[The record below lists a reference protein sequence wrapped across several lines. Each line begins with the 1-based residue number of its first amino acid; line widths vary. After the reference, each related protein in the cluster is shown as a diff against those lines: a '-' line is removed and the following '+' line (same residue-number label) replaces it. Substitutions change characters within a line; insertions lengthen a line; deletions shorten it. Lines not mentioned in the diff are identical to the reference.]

1 MTAALLVFQALV
13 WLGVCLLFI
22 RSRTASVFHPLT
34 FYLAFHGLVFV
45 VRPILEHLYN
55 FQEMFYVMH
64 FYPSEDLINFTL
76 ILTSVSLL
84 VYAAVAGL
92 AAPAVPRFE
101 RALADGFS
109 RREWQAYFVVL
120 ALLGPVA
127 LVSAALSVRN
137 TVADAG
143 AGVIEMIRDPITGVI
158 GFANTTGYLVTA
170 QGMIGALCLMLIWGC
185 RFRAWSFIPL
195 VAYLAE
201 RVYLGWER
209 WAIVLTLASL
219 MLLALL
225 RQARRWPRFRHLA
238 LALPVLLIFQ
248 QLGERRET
256 FQAWFT
262 GDTVAEDVLQQNR
275 SWIERQ
281 DTPDFANFDFLTF
294 VVDVIPEKSGTYT
307 YFTQYLQ
314 LFTEPV
320 PRVLWPGKPYG
331 SPIELVNLNDYGNFV
346 GWTVS
351 IVGDGWKSAGWVGVV
366 IVLTAVGLITAYL
379 HRSFWSGEAS
389 AFKVLAYC
397 IFLPLTI
404 QWYRDGGIVSV
415 SKFVLWTIGP
425 VLLWRAIAWLLPT
438 GSANAR
444 WRLDAHA
451 IDERR

>member
-1 MTAALLVFQALV
+1 MLLVFQTLV
-13 WLGVCLLFI
+13 WLGVCLFFV
-22 RSRTASVFHPLT
+22 RSRTASIFHPLA

-45 VRPILEHLYN
+45 LRPILERVYD
-55 FQEMFYVMH
+55 FQEVFYLMH
-64 FYPSEDLINFTL
+64 FYPSEDVFNFTL

-84 VYAAVAGL
+84 VYAAVVGL
-92 AAPAVPRFE
+92 VAPAVPRFE
-101 RALADGFS
+101 HTLADGFS

-127 LVSAALSVRN
+127 LVSASLSVRN
-137 TVADAG
+137 TVADPG
-143 AGVIEMIRDPITGVI
+143 ASVIEMIRDPVTGVI

-185 RFRAWSFIPL
+185 RFRRWSFIPL
-195 VAYLAE
+195 LAYFVE
-201 RVYLGWER
+201 RAYLGWER

-225 RQARRWPRFRHLA
+225 RQGRRWPRLGHLV

-248 QLGERRET
+248 QLSERRET

-262 GDTVAEDVLQQNR
+262 GETAAEDVLQQNR

-294 VVDVIPEKSGTYT
+294 VVDVVPERSGTYT

-320 PRVLWPGKPYG
+320 PRILWPTKPYG

-351 IVGDGWKSAGWVGVV
+351 IVGDGWRSAGWVGVF
-366 IVLTAVGLITAYL
+366 IAMTAVGLITAYL
-379 HRSFWSGEAS
+379 HRWFWSGRAS
-389 AFKVLAYC
+389 AFKVLTYC

-415 SKFVLWTIGP
+415 AKFVLWTIGP
-425 VLLWRAIAWLLPT
+425 MLLWRAIVWVLPAVST
-438 GSANAR
+438 GAR
-444 WRLDAHA
+444 SRLDAA
-451 IDERR
+451 AVDARR